1 MVSKKY
7 IILLAMLVLAIF
19 AVGSVSATDDVT
31 VDIDVPTDGIA
42 VDDVS
47 VEEVVESNDA
57 SSDAEVDDNSENL
70 RTSPYYVNNSMTL
83 SEIQTIID
91 EAESG
96 STIYFTEGQ
105 YNQTTLTLKSN
116 LNVFG
121 LNAVLVGDGVNNVI
135 NLPDNCTNIVISGF
149 AIDANYISSDHN
161 ISAIRGSFITNAQIT
176 NNIIYNGF
184 NGINLNK
191 YCANIQVTDN
201 SIYNMINDG
210 VSFANP
216 ITFSTISSVGY
227 SYISRNNISNCGF
240 GIFIG
245 GNFQG
250 EIANDKISNC
260 TVGIEFAGK
269 PEPGNGTLRTIVS
282 YMNITGCINGINMY
296 HPYAMYLSLNQ
307 VNFAEITEY
316 DVNTNETVNS
326 AGYISVS
333 YSTFCQGVTQDFDD
347 AVDTEFGNTNYHVK
361 TQ

>member
-1 MVSKKY
+1 M
-7 IILLAMLVLAIF
+7 AMLVLAVF
-19 AVGSVSATDDVT
+19 AVGSVSAAENVT
-31 VDIDVPTDGIA
+31 TDIDVPTEGIA

-47 VEEVVESNDA
+47 VEDVVESNDA
-57 SSDAEVDDNSENL
+57 SSDAEVDDNSGNL
-70 RTSPYYVNNSMTL
+70 RTSPYYVNNSMAL

-91 EAESG
+91 DAESG

-116 LNVFG
+116 LNVIG

-135 NLPDNCTNIVISGF
+135 SLPDNCTNIVISGF
-149 AIDANYISSDHN
+149 AMDANYTSSDHN

-176 NNIIYNGF
+176 NNIIYNGY

-227 SYISRNNISNCGF
+227 SYISRNNISNCGY

-245 GNFQG
+245 GNFKG
-250 EIANDKISNC
+250 EITNDKISNC
-260 TVGIEFAGK
+260 TYGIEFAGK
-269 PEPGNGTLRTIVS
+269 PKAGNGTLSVTLYNSSIS
-282 YMNITGCINGINMY
+282 SCDYGINMI
-296 HPYAMYLSLNQ
+296 HPNVDYLYLDLM
-307 VNFAEITEY
+307 VFDDIEDHDIY
-316 DVNTNETVNS
+316 TNYQLGTYNYIGVFNS
-326 AGYISVS
+326 I
-333 YSTFCQGVTQDFDD
+333 FDMGVTQAFFN
-347 AVDTEFGNTNYHVK
+347 AVGSNKGNNTNFTY
-361 TQ
+361 